1 MLLYHDCLLLT
12 FQLSDAVVLIS
23 FPAAIFTLLLSHSG
37 VIQSQLCYLRNLSD
51 IHLFLKTCLVKVFQ
65 HTGYYFVVI
74 I

>member
-1 MLLYHDCLLLT
+1 MPLYQDCLLLT
-12 FQLSDAVVLIS
+12 FQVSDAVVLID

-51 IHLFLKTCLVKVFQ
+51 IHFFLKTCLVKVSQ